1 MALSL
6 PTLDGARSVAD
17 IVRLLG
23 SWRSALQALTFPALQ
38 GQMVRTTLASGTTVV
53 EHGLRAAPSGWL
65 VLRSVGAAGA
75 AIAEV
80 SSDARTITFAS
91 TATVAVDLWVWP

>member
-1 MALSL
+1 MALKL

-17 IVRLLG
+17 LVRLLG
-23 SWRSALQALTFPALQ
+23 SWRTALQALTFPALQ
-38 GQMVRTTLASGTTVV
+38 GQMVRVTLASGTTVV
-53 EHGLRAAPSGWL
+53 NHGLTAPPSGWL
-65 VLRSVGAAGA
+65 VLRSVGGTGA

-80 SSDARTITFAS
+80 SSDAKTITFTA

>member
-1 MALSL
+1 MALTL

-23 SWRSALQALTFPALQ
+23 SWRTALQALTFPALQ
-38 GQMVRTTLASGTTVV
+38 GQMVRTTLAAGTTVV
-53 EHGLRAAPSGWL
+53 NHGLRARPSGWL

-75 AIAEV
+75 AIAETA
-80 SSDARTITFAS
+80 SDDKTITFTS